1 MEKPPHFAE
10 EVNRMVFDFVWNH
23 KPAKI
28 KKSTLIKSK
37 KEGGLEMKD
46 FVVFDKALK
55 LNWVNRLSS
64 DHDAPWRYIPTSLL
78 ANVGG
83 AFLFQCN
90 YHLKLLCLS
99 ERLPRFYKD
108 VIAYWQK
115 IAATC
120 PQNKPEVLDQVIWNN
135 RFLIVKKNRY
145 IFHTGIGPELFT
157 FQTYLTQKRTV
168 FYLLIPFA
176 KNVTQSS
183 IFYSIT
189 ASSLLSLIP
198 GKNY

>member
-1 MEKPPHFAE
+1 MPLCDVCIYGKEVRIAVLRYAVYALGTHFSYDDNLSDQRNFFDKLTKLQKFYRRINIVKTLALSKIIFVCSSMETPPHFAE
-10 EVNRMVFDFVWNH
+10 EVNRMMFDFVWNH

-55 LNWVNRLSS
+55 LSWVNRLSS

-78 ANVGG
+78 ANIGG

-90 YHLKLLCLS
+90 YDLKLFCLG

-115 IAATC
+115 IAE
-120 PQNKPEVLDQVIWNN
+120 QHI
-135 RFLIVKKNRY
+135 FLPI
-145 IFHTGIGPELFT
+145 
-157 FQTYLTQKRTV
+157 
-168 FYLLIPFA
+168 
-176 KNVTQSS
+176 
-183 IFYSIT
+183 
-189 ASSLLSLIP
+189 
-198 GKNY
+198 